1 MGADPRR
8 RGCCFPH
15 PSLPS
20 SVSGS
25 LNLLEVGTKQQVNG
39 SHGAEESHC
48 HGGGFGAG
56 GALGS
61 REEPESEGSGE
72 QRLERKRQDGKGC
85 GEAALE

>member
-1 MGADPRR
+1 M
-8 RGCCFPH
+8 
-15 PSLPS
+15 
-20 SVSGS
+20 
-25 LNLLEVGTKQQVNG
+25 NG

-48 HGGGFGAG
+48 HGGGFGAR